1 MKNLIQSVLI
11 LIAVL
16 ISGTSGAEEV
26 VYAQVGDTVTLK
38 CQADSYRYL
47 YWKIDDTV
55 IKDLAWINDLGGK
68 HFITDEAWSNKL
80 SFSGDSLV
88 ITNIQEANFGKFFC
102 QMPSGPR
109 LTSIKILQLSVS
121 MTPRS
126 PLLPGESLT
135 LSCSVNTLGN
145 KKPQVHW
152 LNPQDK
158 KENSLVNK
166 RVTSQDTGKW
176 TCVVTD
182 GKNKKETRVS
192 VTVVD
197 LSPAPSDPKY
207 TSKSK
212 TLNIPCSFAP
222 HVSWEHVKA
231 RDVQEIY
238 WQFSPDPSS
247 GLVSK
252 DTQKLYFL
260 NLNDSLWKNTGQ
272 HRELRPVQNLKNG
285 DLSLSRKQGR
295 EEDRG
300 NYVCNMKFKS
310 GAILNRAVRVEVLQ
324 IISSPQTDLVS
335 GQPLNLSCSL
345 GHPLPSG
352 LHVKWSPPPGSSL
365 PALKSEHHPADVIIP
380 EVGTGDGGKWEC
392 SLLQGKNQLTSAVIT
407 LKIGEHRKL
416 SVWML
421 VIICSAA
428 AIVILIVILVFI
440 LCRRRKV
447 QLNHPYISFCETTLN
462 PKPKGFYRT

>member
-11 LIAVL
+11 LIAL
-16 ISGTSGAEEV
+16 FKFKAGHFEV

-38 CQADSYRYL
+38 CPEANSQKYL
-47 YWKIDDTV
+47 HWKFDATDV
-55 IKDLAWINDLGGK
+55 IELAWINDLGGQQ
-68 HFITDEAWSNKL
+68 ITKGEQCIELLTDMITCFYHHSMKQVSTLQIKL
-80 SFSGDSLV
+80 LLTRTISSCLADKSW
-88 ITNIQEANFGKFFC
+88 NDKF
-102 QMPSGPR
+102 MN
-109 LTSIKILQLSVS
+109 
-121 MTPRS
+121 PRS
-126 PLLPGESLT
+126 PLLPGETLT
-135 LSCSVNTLGN
+135 LSCSVNTRGN
-145 KKPQVHW
+145 KEPEVYW
-152 LNPQDK
+152 LNPQGSRMDYRQ
-158 KENSLVNK
+158 VNK
-166 RVTSQDTGKW
+166 RATSQHTGEW

-182 GKNKKETRVS
+182 GKKKKETKVS

-212 TLNIPCSFAP
+212 TLNIPCSIAP
-222 HVSWEHVKA
+222 HVTWEHVKA

-260 NLNDSLWKNTGQ
+260 TLNNSLWKNTGQ

-285 DLSLSRKQGR
+285 DLSLTRKQGR

-310 GAILNRAVRVEVLQ
+310 GVTLTRTVRVEVLQ

-335 GQPLNLSCSL
+335 GQPLNLTCSL
-345 GHPLPSG
+345 GHPLPSD
-352 LHVKWSPPPGSSL
+352 LHLKWSPPPGSSL
-365 PALKSEHHPADVIIP
+365 PALKSDHHPANVIIP

-392 SLLQGKNQLTSAVIT
+392 SLLRGKNQLTSAVIT
-407 LKIGEHRKL
+407 LKIEHRL

-428 AIVILIVILVFI
+428 AIVILILILVFI

-447 QLNHPYISFCETTLN
+447 QLNHPYISFCETTL
-462 PKPKGFYRT
+462 KR

>member
-16 ISGTSGAEEV
+16 ISTSGGAEEV

-38 CQADSYRYL
+38 CPEANSQKYL
-47 YWKIDDTV
+47 HWKFDATDV
-55 IKDLAWINDLGGK
+55 IELAWINDLGGQQ
-68 HFITDEAWSNKL
+68 ITKDKSWNDKL
-80 SFSGDSLV
+80 FLSGDSLV
-88 ITNIQEANFGKFFC
+88 IRNIQEANFGKFFC
-102 QMPSGPR
+102 QSPSGPP
-109 LTSIKILQLSVS
+109 LTSIKVLQVSVS
-121 MTPRS
+121 MNPRS
-126 PLLPGESLT
+126 PLLPGETLT
-135 LSCSVNTLGN
+135 LSCSVNTRGN
-145 KKPQVHW
+145 KEPEVYW
-152 LNPQDK
+152 LNPQGSRMDYRQ
-158 KENSLVNK
+158 VNK
-166 RVTSQDTGKW
+166 RATSQHTGEW

-182 GKNKKETRVS
+182 GKKKKETKVS

-212 TLNIPCSFAP
+212 TLNIPCSIAP
-222 HVSWEHVKA
+222 HVTWEHVKA

-260 NLNDSLWKNTGQ
+260 TLNNSLWKNTGQ

-285 DLSLSRKQGR
+285 DLSLTRKQGR

-310 GAILNRAVRVEVLQ
+310 GVTLTRTVRVEVLQ

-335 GQPLNLSCSL
+335 GQPLNLTCSL
-345 GHPLPSG
+345 GHPLPSD
-352 LHVKWSPPPGSSL
+352 LHLKWSPPPGSSL
-365 PALKSEHHPADVIIP
+365 PALKSDHHPANVIIP

-392 SLLQGKNQLTSAVIT
+392 SLLRGKNQLTSAVIT
-407 LKIGEHRKL
+407 LKIEHRL

-428 AIVILIVILVFI
+428 AIVILILILVFI
-440 LCRRRKV
+440 LCRRRKRKMRHLRHRLC
-447 QLNHPYISFCETTLN
+447 QCKN

>member
-68 HFITDEAWSNKL
+68 HFITGEQCIELLTDMI
-80 SFSGDSLV
+80 SLAE
-88 ITNIQEANFGKFFC
+88 T
-102 QMPSGPR
+102 
-109 LTSIKILQLSVS
+109 VS

-407 LKIGEHRKL
+407 LKIEHRL

-440 LCRRRKV
+440 LCRRRKRKMRHLRHRLC
-447 QLNHPYISFCETTLN
+447 QCKN